1 MSLLVLNMSQG
12 TFIRVDGIKTPEYNK
27 KVKELITP
35 FGKDTL
41 SHWDKEDKMVIVPEH
56 LNTYV
61 EKNYGSKYCSYR
73 LPVLVDGNCRE
84 VPGQIIR
91 TAPFPPVVPPPP

>member
-1 MSLLVLNMSQG
+1 MSVLLLNMSQG

-27 KVKELITP
+27 KIKELITP

-56 LNTYV
+56 LNNYV
-61 EKNYGSKYCSYR
+61 EKNYGELYVYVKVPYC
-73 LPVLVDGNCRE
+73 P
-84 VPGQIIR
+84 II
-91 TAPFPPVVPPPP
+91 T

>member
-1 MSLLVLNMSQG
+1 MSVLLLNMSQG
-12 TFIRVDGIKTPEYNK
+12 TFIRVDGIETPEYNK

-41 SHWDKEDKMVIVPEH
+41 SHWSKEDKMVIVPEH

-61 EKNYGSKYCSYR
+61 EKNYGEIYMYVK
-73 LPVLVDGNCRE
+73 
-84 VPGQIIR
+84 VPYSPII
-91 TAPFPPVVPPPP
+91 T